1 MKDNRNLLYPRFKI
15 NSLLNPGSKQEFIN
29 FHLIILQI
37 MKINKEFL
45 DPGLLSSIKNES
57 FLSNRPSIIKK
68 EKKLLMD
75 GKKTHF

>member
-1 MKDNRNLLYPRFKI
+1 
-15 NSLLNPGSKQEFIN
+15 
-29 FHLIILQI
+29 

>member
-1 MKDNRNLLYPRFKI
+1 MKIKENERCPEGKI
-15 NSLLNPGSKQEFIN
+15 ATYKNPGSKQEFIN